1 MPILR
6 FPTGGYDAVGT
17 NRSLGLGIPGLTY
30 APTGGYDVLGTNR
43 ARATAGGSAGGGA
56 ARYGGGGS
64 DVFDLHPQPTSG
76 NGPFGAVPGQLGLP
90 DPAGDLAHQIP
101 GLSNLNSAAS
111 SGILAKLNGQLSP
124 GTLNALKNASAQ
136 FGVSSGMPGSGL
148 SSSSF
153 LGNVAGASEAQQTEG
168 IHQYNSFVPT
178 VSGTQTVN
186 PALQNEIATQNSLN
200 AAAPDPT
207 QAASYAKQLFDQY
220 LSSMRGSGGGNRGPG
235 GGTSNQG
242 SPAGG
247 TMPRQASPNNYFN
260 PQSIAPTGP
269 GTFGGSSSYDPTDA
283 QWFDDFYAGFDGPSA
298 PQGSYG
304 VMAPEFDSGY
314 TPYDS
319 GVPDYGFDEFYDFDY

>member
-1 MPILR
+1 MPIIR

-30 APTGGYDVLGTNR
+30 APTGGYDPAATIR
-43 ARATAGGSAGGGA
+43 ARGTSAGASGAAGG
-56 ARYGGGGS
+56 YGGTPSG
-64 DVFDLHPQPTSG
+64 FNLNPQPTTG

-111 SGILAKLNGQLSP
+111 SGILGKLNGQLSP

-148 SSSSF
+148 SSNSF
-153 LGNVAGASEAQQTEG
+153 LGNVAGASEAQQTAG
-168 IHQYNSFVPT
+168 VQQYNSFVPT

-220 LSSMRGSGGGNRGPG
+220 LSSMRGGGGNRGPG

-247 TMPRQASPNNYFN
+247 TIPRQTSPNNYFN
-260 PQSIAPTGP
+260 PQSVAPTGP

-283 QWFDDFYAGFDGPSA
+283 QWFDDFYAGFDAPS

-304 VMAPEFDSGY
+304 VLAPEFDPGY

-319 GVPDYGFDEFYDFDY
+319 GVPDYGFDDFYDFDY